1 GRVPPF
7 LGGWDRHSV
16 EVTARRVARRSQ
28 VMKVRFTL
36 AVAAVGLALQAC
48 AVSPPA
54 SPPDHRAAIRQM
66 ASDTLAQLYQSYP
79 GTQSKVQSAAGY
91 AVFSDVGMKM
101 FYGGAAHGGGIAVN
115 NATKQSTFMKMIE
128 LQPGYGFGIENFRNV
143 FLFDTANALS
153 DFVNS
158 GWEFGANAMAAVQS
172 GTQGGGAAGGIVV
185 SPGVTMYQLTQEGAI
200 AGVSITGAKY
210 YKDDTLN

>member
-1 GRVPPF
+1 MRV
-7 LGGWDRHSV
+7 SV
-16 EVTARRVARRSQ
+16 
-28 VMKVRFTL
+28 
-36 AVAAVGLALQAC
+36 VAAVIGLGLVLQAC
-48 AVSPPA
+48 AMSPPQSA
-54 SPPDHRAAIRQM
+54 PDHRAAIRQM
-66 ASDTLAQLYQSYP
+66 ASDTLGQLYQSYP
-79 GTQSKVQSAAGY
+79 GSEAKVRDAAGY

-143 FLFDTANALS
+143 FIFDTPAALS

-158 GWEFGANAMAAVQS
+158 GWEFGANAMAAAQS
-172 GTQGGGAAGGIVV
+172 GKQGGGAAGAAVV
-185 SPGVTMYQLTQEGAI
+185 APGVTMYQLTQKGAI